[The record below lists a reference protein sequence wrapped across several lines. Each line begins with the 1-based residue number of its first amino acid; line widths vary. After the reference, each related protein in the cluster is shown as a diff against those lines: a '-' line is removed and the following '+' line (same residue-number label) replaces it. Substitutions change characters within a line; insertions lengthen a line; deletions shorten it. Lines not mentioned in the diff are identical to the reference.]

1 MNRPWDKIFFET
13 QSLPGMEAMR
23 ECKNCGILPEYGNF
37 SAVTSSKGYKHP
49 NYCIPCVRIQRSK
62 KDHKYDT
69 SERRALTTAMR
80 LERQPW
86 ERVHNYISGVYS
98 KVNYDRS
105 DFVNHM
111 ESLFETWMTWENN
124 GRGDGHWQ
132 IEHKI
137 PRAFFGPYMKE
148 PYDFCEQ
155 FQKTWSLEN
164 LRPLDAQ
171 LNNSKS
177 AKVYLPEG
185 IEDENYLID
194 CTLDEFKSL
203 VKNWNP

>member
-1 MNRPWDKIFFET
+1 M
-13 QSLPGMEAMR
+13 Q
-23 ECKNCGILPEYGNF
+23 
-37 SAVTSSKGYKHP
+37 
-49 NYCIPCVRIQRSK
+49 
-62 KDHKYDT
+62 
-69 SERRALTTAMR
+69 
-80 LERQPW
+80 
-86 ERVHNYISGVYS
+86 
-98 KVNYDRS
+98 
-105 DFVNHM
+105 
-111 ESLFETWMTWENN
+111 
-124 GRGDGHWQ
+124 
-132 IEHKI
+132 
-137 PRAFFGPYMKE
+137 E

-164 LRPLDAQ
+164 LRPFDAQ